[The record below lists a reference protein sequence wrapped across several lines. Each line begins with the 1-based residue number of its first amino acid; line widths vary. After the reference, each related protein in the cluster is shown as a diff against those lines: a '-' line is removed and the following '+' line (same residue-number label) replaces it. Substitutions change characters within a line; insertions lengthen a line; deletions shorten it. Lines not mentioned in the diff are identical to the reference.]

1 MTVDQIR
8 YFLEIAK
15 CRSLLDAS
23 KKLHITQPT
32 LSRQMSNI
40 EKDLN
45 VQLFFRTNHGMKL
58 TPAGEVL
65 QQKWENMMLLYE
77 DAVNEA
83 KFAFYPD

>member
-23 KKLHITQPT
+23 KNLHITQPT

-58 TPAGEVL
+58 TRQG
-65 QQKWENMMLLYE
+65 KCCSKNG
-77 DAVNEA
+77 
-83 KFAFYPD
+83 KI

>member
-23 KKLHITQPT
+23 KNLHITQPT

-58 TPAGEVL
+58 TPAGSAAA
-65 QQKWENMMLLYE
+65 KMGKY
-77 DAVNEA
+77 DAAV
-83 KFAFYPD
+83 

>member
-65 QQKWENMMLLYE
+65 QQKWENMMLLYDCLLYTS
-77 DAVNEA
+77 DAVDE
-83 KFAFYPD
+83 

>member
-23 KKLHITQPT
+23 KNLHITQPT

-77 DAVNEA
+77 DAVSELNLHL
-83 KFAFYPD
+83 KG

>member
-23 KKLHITQPT
+23 KNLHITQPT

-58 TPAGEVL
+58 TPAGAAA
-65 QQKWENMMLLYE
+65 KMGKY
-77 DAVNEA
+77 DAAV
-83 KFAFYPD
+83 

>member
-23 KKLHITQPT
+23 KNLHITQPT

-45 VQLFFRTNHGMKL
+45 VQLVF
-58 TPAGEVL
+58 PDES
-65 QQKWENMMLLYE
+65 WYE
-77 DAVNEA
+77 IDTGRGSAAAKMGKYDAAV
-83 KFAFYPD
+83 

>member
-23 KKLHITQPT
+23 KNLHITQPT

-45 VQLFFRTNHGMKL
+45 VQLFFRTNHGIKL

-65 QQKWENMMLLYE
+65 QQKWENMMH
-77 DAVNEA
+77 
-83 KFAFYPD
+83 